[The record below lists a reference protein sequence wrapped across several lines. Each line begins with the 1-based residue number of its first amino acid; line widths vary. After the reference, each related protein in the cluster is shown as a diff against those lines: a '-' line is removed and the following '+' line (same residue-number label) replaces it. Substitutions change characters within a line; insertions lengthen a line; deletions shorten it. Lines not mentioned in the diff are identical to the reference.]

1 MAQIP
6 SKYGNVTLG
15 QIAHFLVQLCGK
27 DALLDMGIFT
37 DSEINDAY
45 KEKGSYLKFRYTDE
59 NSLFG
64 KIRKF
69 FKELET
75 EFDIPLKKG
84 IRKKSLD
91 GKYFEEVALSDI
103 QWFYSHIVWHYV
115 IQICGTRPFD
125 NFQNNLSKKI
135 LYDYLLKQPDSYIP
149 DYINFCS
156 TLTFGELIESF
167 VKDVNFTYEE
177 FYSLIEKSLP
187 SDDKDDRVE
196 YVKKALQKS
205 RKENTNPAWK
215 IFYSLVRTVKKYSK
229 EYVSLFLNYY
239 FYRNFKT
246 AIEWISITKTDL
258 YNLENFCSNYDADKV
273 FSFIDENVSMDKIK
287 TIVKYGNFFDSI
299 SSKNTES
306 NLNIYQENMNNIRND
321 IPHSISFW
329 EYWFCAKDFVF
340 HYLNSG
346 NLDDLHKAVEW
357 YQRAYN
363 IGKYFMGKDSEKFIH
378 EAIVVSIYYDFKKD
392 PENAR
397 TRIQK
402 SSSVSSEVKTPLD
415 RVTKEFYDFGIAF
428 DLLLGEASEA
438 SVLFY
443 QCLNNFW
450 NYFIPEN
457 ENAKKIKEQDYIQD
471 SGLVNSSMPEKEIIY
486 KSRETLLA
494 IKNGTINKILPTTHN
509 VAYTPISTA
518 IIQGY
523 FDIVELYL
531 DKSVYPSLDLNIP
544 NTNNCYPVH
553 EILTQYIRCQ
563 NNKNKARELVFKI
576 LERTD
581 KNSLQTQTNRKRL
594 SPLQTAI
601 QSLDLEINQAMLN
614 KMFSNGKIPAS
625 YRISADEV
633 SPLYFVLMTKYMFN
647 DPLSYLK
654 DEKIGNI
661 NYKNLFAPGLSEDEK
676 ERFDSTSKLL
686 KTEEIKKMIVDI
698 EKQIPADFLENRKK
712 DMNQKVDKLIDLYI
726 DRTSNVDDFIIYS
739 MRDSLVNNQGCTSL
753 LYACEMDDVVTCK
766 KLLKAGA
773 YINQFV
779 GKVDVIRSPDGRFLE
794 LPNNFIHRCITF
806 NAWDCLEFY
815 LTEFKDAAYENM
827 HRKDENITFFVAFLI
842 KLIENIRLNYT
853 KSTESVNLIR
863 RFVPL
868 FLNAGASLQE
878 LTIWGSAEQ
887 ILMQYNLMNC
897 WL

>member
-75 EFDIPLKKG
+75 EFDIPVKKG

-91 GKYFEEVALSDI
+91 GKYFEEVALSDF

-167 VKDVNFTYEE
+167 VKDENFTYEE

-187 SDDKDDRVE
+187 SDDKDDRGE

-215 IFYSLVRTVKKYSK
+215 VFYSLVRTVKKYSK

-246 AIEWISITKTDL
+246 AIGWISITKTDL
-258 YNLENFCSNYDADKV
+258 YNLENFCSNYDANKV

-346 NLDDLHKAVEW
+346 NLADLHKAVEW
-357 YQRAYN
+357 YQRAFN
-363 IGKYFMGKDSEKFIH
+363 IGKYFMGKDSEGFIH
-378 EAIVVSIYYDFKKD
+378 EAIVVSIYYDMKND
-392 PENAR
+392 PKNAR

-402 SSSVSSEVKTPLD
+402 CSLCNTETKTPLD
-415 RVTKEFYDFGIAF
+415 RITKDFYDFGIAF
-428 DLLLGEASEA
+428 DLLLGEANEA
-438 SVLFY
+438 TTLFY
-443 QCLNNFW
+443 QCYNNFW
-450 NYFIPEN
+450 CYFIPET
-457 ENAKKIKEQDYIQD
+457 ECAKKIKEDDLFQNANIEPVGISEED
-471 SGLVNSSMPEKEIIY
+471 SIFKT
-486 KSRETLLA
+486 RETLLN
-494 IKNGTINKILPTTHN
+494 ISDKRINNILPTTHN

-518 IIQGY
+518 IMQE
-523 FDIVELYL
+523 FLDIVEIYL
-531 DKSVYPSLDLNIP
+531 DKQKYPSLNLNVP
-544 NTNNCYPVH
+544 NTNNCYPIH
-553 EILTQYIRCQ
+553 ELITKYINGRGDKTKEKELILR
-563 NNKNKARELVFKI
+563 I
-576 LERTD
+576 LERTE
-581 KNSLQTQTNRKRL
+581 KRSLFTQTNRQRF
-594 SPLQTAI
+594 SPLQIAI
-601 QSLDLEINQAMLN
+601 ESLDLDINKEFLK
-614 KMFSNGKIPAS
+614 KMFENQKIPDDFL
-625 YRISADEV
+625 ISPDEV
-633 SPLYFVLMTKYMFN
+633 SPLYYSIITKHRLTNLNSFQKN
-647 DPLSYLK
+647 RD
-654 DEKIGNI
+654 IGNI
-661 NYKNLFAPGLSEDEK
+661 NYKNLFAPGLSDSEK
-676 ERFDSTSKLL
+676 EKFDTTSVYMDKLL
-686 KTEEIKKMIVDI
+686 KAIEDI
-698 EKQIPADFLENRKK
+698 ESHIPKDELAEINRQINK
-712 DMNQKVDKLIDLYI
+712 KVDDIIDLYI
-726 DRTSNVDDFIIYS
+726 ENTDNIDGFISYS
-739 MRDSLVNNQGCTSL
+739 MRDPLINNQGCTVL
-753 LYACEMDDVVTCK
+753 LYACEINDVELCR
-766 KLLKAGA
+766 KLVKNGA
-773 YINQFV
+773 NINRIV
-779 GKVDVIRSPDGRFLE
+779 GKVETLKNPDRSIMWM
-794 LPNNFIHRCITF
+794 PNNFIQRCF
-806 NAWDCLEFY
+806 GFCSWDCLEFY
-815 LTEFKDAAYENM
+815 LKENKSEASENM
-827 HRKDENITFFVAFLI
+827 HRKDFNMTYMVAFLI
-842 KLIENIRLNYT
+842 QMLDEIQKNPSVRNDNI
-853 KSTESVNLIR
+853 NLIR

-878 LTIWGSAEQ
+878 PTIWGSAEQ